1 MLDLPK
7 RYVQNDDRTI
17 DLGECVV
24 TPGDTLTSRGRPGL
38 DRRAPVPLYFQLRE
52 AFLEEI
58 RARGLEPGDRLPTEA
73 DLERRYAVSRATIR
87 QALNHLAADGSIE
100 RIQGKGTFVG
110 RPKIRHDPLLTSF
123 SELLQSQGYTPSH
136 RVLESAVRHPPV
148 EVAAELRIDERSEC
162 RYLKRI
168 LIADGNPVGVAET
181 WIPRHL
187 LGPHDALLE
196 PGRLEEGSLYELL
209 ENPPVGLRLHRAVE
223 TIYPSLADQAAAVLL
238 GCAQGG
244 PVLAITRVTFDPD
257 DRVVEFTRLLFAG
270 DRYEYRVETSRP
282 SRMGGEP

>member
-1 MLDLPK
+1 MT
-7 RYVQNDDRTI
+7 VQILTRGEPMPVSDTI
-17 DLGECVV
+17 
-24 TPGDTLTSRGRPGL
+24 TRRPSPVL
-38 DRRAPVPLYFQLRE
+38 DRRAPAPLYFQLRQ

-58 RARGLEPGDRLPTEA
+58 RERGLEPGDRLPTEA

-110 RPKIRHDPLLTSF
+110 RLKIRHDPLLTSF

-136 RVLESAVRHPPV
+136 RVIESEVRRPSG
-148 EVAAELRIDERSEC
+148 EAAAALGLDKRAEC

-168 LIADGNPVGVAET
+168 LIADGKPVGVAET
-181 WIPRHL
+181 WIPRAL
-187 LGPHDALLE
+187 LGSYDALLE

-223 TIYPSLADQAAAVLL
+223 TISPGLTDGDAASLL
-238 GCAQGG
+238 GCEPGS

-257 DRVVEFTRLLFAG
+257 ERVVEFTRLLFSG
-270 DRYEYRVETSRP
+270 ERYEYRVEMTRP
-282 SRMGGEP
+282 GGAGGPR